1 MRNPGDCGIIPKARL
16 AESGAALFAQ
26 EGDPALTTQV
36 DPAVAETGRPSATVL
51 HDRRA
56 TLLAALAAQNLDAF
70 LVTHPHNRR
79 YLSGFTGEDMP
90 PLDTA
95 GVLLVTPYEAILLTD
110 SRFDIQAAD
119 EFAGGTV
126 RVRGPRLIESLVE
139 QIRALSI
146 RRLGFEAQHLLYSHY
161 EDLHKAL
168 PEVEL
173 VPTRGLIDKQRT
185 VKDEAELALLRHAV
199 AISDQAFDEVSAQI
213 QPGMTEKQVARLI
226 EARMIELGAEGPAF
240 STIVASGPNAAMP
253 HAIPG
258 DRAIQAGE
266 PIVIDMGARYHGY
279 NSDMTRTIVLGEPDA
294 RFKEI
299 YNIVLRAHLD
309 SEVAARSGVSG
320 VAVDAAAR
328 DVIKAAGYGDNF
340 GHGTGHGIGLEV
352 HEGPRAAAASTDES
366 LDAGV
371 VISIEPG
378 IYLPGWGGVRI
389 EDLVLLGPDG
399 AEVLTQARKHGYYD

>member
-1 MRNPGDCGIIPKARL
+1 
-16 AESGAALFAQ
+16 
-26 EGDPALTTQV
+26 LTTHV
-36 DPAVAETGRPSATVL
+36 PAAAPETGRPASTAL
-51 HDRRA
+51 PERRA
-56 TLLAALAAQNLDAF
+56 KLLAALAAQNLDAF

-95 GVLLVTPYEAILLTD
+95 GVLLVTPREAILLTD
-110 SRFDIQAAD
+110 TRFNIQAAD
-119 EFAGGTV
+119 EFADGTV
-126 RVRGPRLIESLVE
+126 RVRGPRLIESLAE
-139 QIRALSI
+139 QIRALPV

-161 EDLHKAL
+161 EDLRKAL
-168 PEVEL
+168 PDVEL

-185 VKDEAELALLRHAV
+185 VKDDAELALLRHAV
-199 AISDQAFDEVSAQI
+199 AISDQAFDEMSAQI
-213 QPGMTEKQVARLI
+213 RPGMTEKQVAHLI
-226 EARMIELGAEGPAF
+226 EARMIELSAEGPAF

-253 HAIPG
+253 HAVPG
-258 DRAIQAGE
+258 ERAIQAGE

-279 NSDMTRTIVLGEPDA
+279 NSDMTRTIILGEPDA
-294 RFKEI
+294 QFKEI
-299 YNIVLRAHLD
+299 YNIVLGAHLA
-309 SEVAARSGVSG
+309 SEAAARSGVSG

-328 DVIKAAGYGDNF
+328 DVIQAAGYGDKF

-352 HEGPRAAAASTDES
+352 HEGPRAAASSTDEA
-366 LDAGV
+366 LDANV

-399 AEVLTQARKHGYYD
+399 AEVLTQARKHGYYNVGEPTAHDHDG

>member
-1 MRNPGDCGIIPKARL
+1 
-16 AESGAALFAQ
+16 
-26 EGDPALTTQV
+26 LTTYV
-36 DPAVAETGRPSATVL
+36 PAAAPETGRPASTAL
-51 HDRRA
+51 PERRA
-56 TLLAALAAQNLDAF
+56 KLRAALAAQNLDAF

-95 GVLLVTPYEAILLTD
+95 GVLLVTPREAILLTD
-110 SRFDIQAAD
+110 TRFNIQAAD
-119 EFAGGTV
+119 EFADGTV
-126 RVRGPRLIESLVE
+126 RVRGPRLIESLAE
-139 QIRALSI
+139 QIRVLPV

-161 EDLHKAL
+161 EDLRKAL
-168 PEVEL
+168 PDVEL

-185 VKDEAELALLRHAV
+185 VKDDAELALLRHAV
-199 AISDQAFDEVSAQI
+199 AISDQAFDEISAQI
-213 QPGMTEKQVARLI
+213 RPGMTEKQVAHLI

-253 HAIPG
+253 HAVPG
-258 DRAIQAGE
+258 ERAIQAGE

-279 NSDMTRTIVLGEPDA
+279 NSDMTRTIILGEPDA
-294 RFKEI
+294 QFKEI

-309 SEVAARSGVSG
+309 SEMAARSGVSG

-328 DVIKAAGYGDNF
+328 DVIQAAGYGDKF

-352 HEGPRAAAASTDES
+352 HEGPRAAASSTDEA
-366 LDAGV
+366 LDANV

-399 AEVLTQARKHGYYD
+399 AEVLTQARKHGYYNVGEPTAHDHDG

>member
-1 MRNPGDCGIIPKARL
+1 M
-16 AESGAALFAQ
+16 
-26 EGDPALTTQV
+26 TTQV

-126 RVRGPRLIESLVE
+126 RVRGPRLIESLAE
-139 QIRALSI
+139 QIRGLGVHRI
-146 RRLGFEAQHLLYSHY
+146 GFEAQHLLYSHY

>member
-1 MRNPGDCGIIPKARL
+1 
-16 AESGAALFAQ
+16 
-26 EGDPALTTQV
+26 LTTQV

-95 GVLLVTPYEAILLTD
+95 GVLLVTPHEAILLTD

-126 RVRGPRLIESLVE
+126 RVRGPRLIESLAE
-139 QIRALSI
+139 QIRGLGVHRI
-146 RRLGFEAQHLLYSHY
+146 GFEAQHLLYSHY